1 MSTTTIRLPDELKA
15 RVALAAE
22 QAGTTAHQFIL
33 QAIAEKTAQA
43 ELRSDFYAVADERYA
58 DIVATGK
65 TISWA
70 DMRGYLESRIAGKAD
85 APKPVAKKL
94 AR

>member
-15 RVALAAE
+15 RVASAAE
-22 QAGTTAHQFIL
+22 QAGTTSHQFIL

-43 ELRSDFYAVADERYA
+43 ELQNDFHAVADARLA
-58 DIVATGK
+58 DIVSSGE

-70 DMRGYLESRIAGKAD
+70 DMRGYLESRMAGKAD
-85 APKPVAKKL
+85 TPKPVAKKL

>member
-43 ELRSDFYAVADERYA
+43 ELRSEPGRVGTCAHA
-58 DIVATGK
+58 
-65 TISWA
+65 
-70 DMRGYLESRIAGKAD
+70 AG
-85 APKPVAKKL
+85 
-94 AR
+94 